1 MENNLRKIRKEKG
14 FRSEFVAKKLNV
26 SRQALSQYE
35 TNKRE
40 ISNEALKKL
49 SQLYGVSIDYLLSNQ
64 SNEINSTNNL
74 SLEQAK
80 NIWLESLNDLDY
92 SLVTTIFK
100 LNELQK
106 YKVQAYMFGMLEK

>member
-14 FRSEFVAKKLNV
+14 FRSEFVAKKLNI

-49 SQLYGVSIDYLLSNQ
+49 SQLYGVTIDYLLDNSNSEIQ
-64 SNEINSTNNL
+64 ST
-74 SLEQAK
+74 EQAK
-80 NIWLESLNDLDY
+80 NIWLKTLNELDY

-100 LNELQK
+100 IDELQK
-106 YKVQAYMFGMLEK
+106 YKAQAFMQGMLSK

>member
-14 FRSEFVAKKLNV
+14 FRSEFVAKKLNI

-49 SQLYGVSIDYLLSNQ
+49 SQLYGVTIDYLLDNSNSEIQ
-64 SNEINSTNNL
+64 ST
-74 SLEQAK
+74 EQAK
-80 NIWLESLNDLDY
+80 NIWLKTLNELDY

-100 LNELQK
+100 LDELQK
-106 YKVQAYMFGMLEK
+106 YKAPAFMQGMLSK

>member
-14 FRSEFVAKKLNV
+14 FRSEFVAKKLNI

-49 SQLYGVSIDYLLSNQ
+49 SQLYGVTIDYLLDNSNSEIQ
-64 SNEINSTNNL
+64 ST
-74 SLEQAK
+74 EQAK
-80 NIWLESLNDLDY
+80 NIWLKTLNELDY

-100 LNELQK
+100 LDELQK
-106 YKVQAYMFGMLEK
+106 YKAQAFMQGMLSK